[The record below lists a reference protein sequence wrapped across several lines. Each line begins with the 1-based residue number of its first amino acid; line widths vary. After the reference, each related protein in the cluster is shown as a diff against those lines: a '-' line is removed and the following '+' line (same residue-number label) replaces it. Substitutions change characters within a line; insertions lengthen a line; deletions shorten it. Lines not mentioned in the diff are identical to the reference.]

1 MEGQMVEPKRILGIC
16 GSAKKAHSSSEFLLS
31 EALSAAEEAG
41 AEIKLVRLIDYKI
54 LPCRGCGLCMDNR
67 HCAILK
73 DPGDELHLLFDEC
86 MHADGFIFSSPVYA
100 FTLPSLWINWVQ
112 RCGPV
117 TDQDLAYRYYG
128 YDTAREVKGK
138 AFKGKTTGLI
148 AVAASL
154 GHEAVWSALTP
165 LFTCYQMNIVAS
177 VSMSLFEYD
186 GQPHIRAA
194 RWSKD
199 IRHAD
204 FAIRLARAVGSRVV
218 ESIDPIQRIR
228 SGGNRLELKP
238 EKRAAIPSVQS

>member
-1 MEGQMVEPKRILGIC
+1 MEGQMVQPKRILGIC

-31 EALSAAEEAG
+31 EALSEAEEGG
-41 AEIKLVRLIDYKI
+41 AETKLVRLADYKI

-67 HCAILK
+67 HCPILK
-73 DPGDELHLLFDEC
+73 DSTDELRLLFDEC
-86 MHADGFIFSSPVYA
+86 LQANGFIFSTPVYA
-100 FTLPSLWINWVQ
+100 FTLPSLWANWVQ

-199 IRHAD
+199 IHQAD
-204 FAIRLARAVGSRVV
+204 FAIGMARAVGSRVV
-218 ESIDPIQRIR
+218 ESIDLVQRIR
-228 SGGNRLELKP
+228 SGGIKP
-238 EKRAAIPSVQS
+238 GLQPDQMAARPPA